1 MQIMDIDNKKTLYEG
16 NILEKYNLEVAL
28 NFYIQCDTMR
38 LSKLHQLISST
49 L

>member
-28 NFYIQCDTMR
+28 NFYMQIMDF
-38 LSKLHQLISST
+38 
-49 L
+49 